1 MDISHLI
8 RVLRSWLWLVLVA
21 AFVGGGIAFI
31 LTSRQVPIYYAQTTI
46 SIGQAYQDPN
56 PSQTQLYVGQDLV
69 ATYQH
74 LVQTRDVLQGV
85 IDQLKL
91 DMTPNQLQTLISTSA
106 ISDTSLIQITVQYTD
121 PILAADIAN
130 GVANQLIAH
139 SPTNLT
145 DAQQQQIDLANQQI
159 QSLTQEITQE
169 RAQVAKIDAQLQA
182 TEDPSITQ
190 NLTSQ
195 RTVLVNQINQ
205 ASATVAQFQATIATA
220 QQQTNVVSVV
230 DPAIIPVAP
239 RSADAKTS
247 TVFGVFLGAA
257 AAIALVMALDYFDDK
272 LRTVEVATQV
282 LALPIVGAI
291 PRFGKRGDSSAD
303 RLVTNYGSLSEVTEA
318 YRRLRT
324 NLVFMTDQDRQK
336 VLVVTSA
343 GPGEGKSL
351 TTSNLAATLAFAGM
365 RVLLIDADMRRPM
378 LHEMFGLENNIGL
391 STLLFVDPEN
401 ANVGS
406 KRSRDDDMKVLRT
419 LDQCVQATQVPNLKV
434 ITSGFIPS
442 NPSEILGSMLMKR
455 WIEAFRTAS
464 NIDVIIID
472 TPPTLMFADS
482 SILGALVNATALL
495 IVDSTKTRRKA
506 AVQARDQLQQVG
518 VDVKGIVLNR
528 LNPHD
533 NTSYYG
539 GYYGGYYSKE
549 AEPQKRGFARLLG
562 R

>member
-8 RVLRSWLWLVLVA
+8 RVLRSWLWLILVA

-85 IDQLKL
+85 VDQLKL
-91 DMTPNQLQTLISTSA
+91 DMTTTQLQTLISTSA
-106 ISDTSLIQITVQYTD
+106 VADTSLIQITVQYTD

-145 DAQQQQIDLANQQI
+145 DAQQKQIDLANQQI
-159 QSLTQEITQE
+159 QSLTQEIAQE
-169 RAQVAKIDAQLQA
+169 RDEVAKIDAQLQS
-182 TEDPSITQ
+182 TEDPGTTQ
-190 NLTSQ
+190 SLTSQ

-239 RSADAKTS
+239 RTADTRIATL
-247 TVFGVFLGAA
+247 FGVFLGAA
-257 AAIALVMALDYFDDK
+257 AALGLVTVLDYFDDK

-282 LALPIVGAI
+282 LSLPIVGAI
-291 PRFGKRGDSSAD
+291 PRFGKRNASSGD

-324 NLVFMTDQDRQK
+324 NLVFMTDQDHQK

-351 TTSNLAATLAFAGM
+351 TTSNLAATMAFAGM

-378 LHEMFGLENNIGL
+378 LHEMFGLENKVGL

-406 KRSRDDDMKVLRT
+406 KRSRDDDLKVLRT

-455 WIEAFRTAS
+455 WVEAFRAAS

-482 SILGALVNATALL
+482 SILGALVNATTLL
-495 IVDSTKTRRKA
+495 IVDSTKTRRKQ
-506 AVQARDQLQQVG
+506 AVQARDQLQQIG
-518 VDVKGIVLNR
+518 VDVKGVVLNR
-528 LNPHD
+528 LNPRD

-549 AEPQKRGFARLLG
+549 AEPQKRGFLGLLG